1 MASQAVLLQAHE
13 ELQVLTRGE
22 GFQRIDPELNQWI
35 AATGIQAGVL
45 HLTCLHTSASLT
57 INENA
62 DPRVLDDLA
71 AWMRRVAPQIGLN
84 SLCLLYTSPSPRDAT
99 LSRMPSSA

>member
-35 AATGIQAGVL
+35 SATGIQSGVL
-45 HLTCLHTSASLT
+45 HLTCLHTSA
-57 INENA
+57 
-62 DPRVLDDLA
+62 
-71 AWMRRVAPQIGLN
+71 
-84 SLCLLYTSPSPRDAT
+84 
-99 LSRMPSSA
+99 